1 MTKLD
6 QNVVDRAL
14 RKAVEM
20 RLWLNHRSADP
31 IVAFLNKAVDAYER
45 EAQMG
50 FRVLQDHDE
59 PSAEPAPD
67 PFVADAPLP
76 SAPLPFVAAPLAPPA
91 RPAAPPPAPAAAP
104 PPAPAAAPPPAFPPA
119 PPPALITTITTPSSG
134 ARVAA
139 PPPAWPGAVVPGAAP
154 VAAAPLPAPPPA
166 FVAPPPAPV
175 AAPPAPPPTPK
186 PAPPLPQ
193 VSPELVEYFRP
204 KLADGATKPRAASE
218 LIKAMLRQADPAT
231 GTCLYTDLEIA
242 ATAVAVYPDLSP
254 LVHRYPMEAR
264 NRLKK
269 AGEVVPP
276 ARAAR

>member
-76 SAPLPFVAAPLAPPA
+76 SAPLMSVAAPPA
-91 RPAAPPPAPAAAP
+91 RLAAPPASTVPAHPVHPTVPAAPPAFAA
-104 PPAPAAAPPPAFPPA
+104 PPA
-119 PPPALITTITTPSSG
+119 PPPATTTPSSG

-154 VAAAPLPAPPPA
+154 VAVAPPPPAPPPA
-166 FVAPPPAPV
+166 PPVV
-175 AAPPAPPPTPK
+175 AAPPAPPPAPK